1 MSCRRTHWKRGICL
15 ILWVFL
21 LGCALAPAREVM
33 PPPPKAY
40 FNDYAHVVRPEL
52 ARQLNAQLAQFERD
66 TSNQIV
72 VAVFPKMETDSSVED
87 YTVRIAHA
95 WQVGQKGRSN
105 GAVLF
110 VFVQDH
116 KMYIQVGYGLEG
128 VLTDYLCH
136 QIIANDIKPRFQAGD
151 YGGGLSAGVSAMMAA
166 ARGEYKGTGK
176 TVAERK
182 RKADDGPGWFVLIPF
197 LILIFVFLK
206 VLRAFGGGG
215 GWGGG
220 SGFSGGGPIIF
231 GGGGG
236 GGGFSG
242 GGGGDGGGFSGGGG
256 DFGGGGAGGDW

>member
-15 ILWVFL
+15 ILWAFL
-21 LGCALAPAREVM
+21 LVCTVARAREVM
-33 PPPPKAY
+33 PPAPKAY
-40 FNDYAHVVRPEL
+40 FNDYAHLVRPEL
-52 ARQLNAQLAQFERD
+52 ARQLNTQLEKFERD

-136 QIIANDIKPRFQAGD
+136 QIIANDIKPRFQLGD

-176 TVAERK
+176 TVAEGK
-182 RKADDGPGWFVLIPF
+182 GKKGIGSGGIVLIFF
-197 LILIFVFLK
+197 LIFIFVQI
-206 VLRAFGGGG
+206 LRASGR
-215 GWGGG
+215 GGG

-236 GGGFSG
+236 GGGGFG
-242 GGGGDGGGFSGGGG
+242 GGGGGFSGGGG